1 MLYEESLK
9 VAVLD
14 SLEDRRSSTADVI
27 IALIEQ
33 GYNPNNKKNVVLQWS
48 SILID
53 AYENIDLFD
62 RAQQNKLDTLVNK
75 VLTY

>member
-9 VAVLD
+9 AAVLD

>member
-9 VAVLD
+9 AAVLD

-33 GYNPNNKKNVVLQWS
+33 GYNPNNKKNVVL
-48 SILID
+48 
-53 AYENIDLFD
+53 
-62 RAQQNKLDTLVNK
+62 K
-75 VLTY
+75 